1 MSSSIQIPRRRRK
14 VTDLERDQAASASS
28 NSSSPA
34 FSPSTPTSRFGTSFG
49 ISSGSL
55 PKNEGEVGLPA
66 AAARPAR
73 RLSLLSSSLAKAEH
87 TVVNVGSPDAP
98 RLITCVKASQGF
110 DWNQD
115 IFLPSYLEHDSEDLE
130 HRQQP
135 VQEIILTDEEA
146 AALLPQ

>member
-14 VTDLERDQAASASS
+14 VTDLERDQAASGSS
-28 NSSSPA
+28 NSPSPA
-34 FSPSTPTSRFGTSFG
+34 FSPSTPTSRFGTSYES
-49 ISSGSL
+49 SSGSS
-55 PKNEGEVGLPA
+55 PKNEGEVSLPA
-66 AAARPAR
+66 AAQPAR
-73 RLSLLSSSLAKAEH
+73 RSSLLSSSLAKAEH

-135 VQEIILTDEEA
+135 VQDIILTDEEA